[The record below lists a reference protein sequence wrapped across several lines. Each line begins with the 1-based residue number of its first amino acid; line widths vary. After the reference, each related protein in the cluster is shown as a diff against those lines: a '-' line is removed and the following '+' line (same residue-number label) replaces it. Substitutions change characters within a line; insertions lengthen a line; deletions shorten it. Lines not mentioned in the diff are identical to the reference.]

1 MLYRPPD
8 AIVIGAGIVGASIA
22 WRLAQAGRSVTLLD
36 AGELGGEA
44 SWAGAG
50 MLAPGGEFTAQA
62 PLASFAIESL
72 GLYPAFVQE
81 LESEARTRID
91 YRRCGAVEI
100 ACTEAEWRDLLERRA
115 AQQALGIR
123 SSVRTGA
130 FGAAG
135 VLFYPDEAIVDPRDV
150 TRALRC
156 ACHARQVRILEQT
169 RVLQIRLAAHQV
181 DLETSAG
188 RLSASAAVL
197 AAGAWSAGIPV
208 THHGEPI
215 AITPTFPVRGH
226 LLGYTLP
233 PGSLGPILRRAHT
246 YLLQRA
252 NGFTIAGT
260 SSEQAGFDRR
270 LDPAV
275 IAGIHA
281 RACEL
286 MPRLRSAPE
295 PQAWLGF
302 RPATADFEPCIGRLG
317 DTPLWLAY
325 GHYRNGILLAPATA
339 RRVTL
344 EMTSSSET
352 GSPAPGAL
360 G

>member
-91 YRRCGAVEI
+91 YRRSGAIEI
-100 ACTEAEWRDLLERRA
+100 ACTQAEWRDLLERSA
-115 AQQALGIR
+115 AQQSLGIR
-123 SSVRTGA
+123 SWARAGA
-130 FGAAG
+130 LGAAG
-135 VLFYPDEAIVDPRDV
+135 ALFYRDDAMVDPRDI

-156 ACHARQVRILEQT
+156 ACQTRQVQIREQT
-169 RVLQIRLAAHQV
+169 HVVAMHLSAYRV
-181 DLETSAG
+181 DLETTTG
-188 RLSASAAVL
+188 PLSSAAGVL
-197 AAGAWSAGIPV
+197 AAGAWSSSIPI
-208 THHGEPI
+208 TRTGEP
-215 AITPTFPVRGH
+215 ADLTPAFPVRGH
-226 LLGYTLP
+226 LLGYKLP
-233 PGSLGPILRRAHT
+233 PGSLGPILRRGHT
-246 YLLQRA
+246 YVLQRSS
-252 NGFTIAGT
+252 GFTIAGT

-270 LDPAV
+270 LDPA
-275 IAGIHA
+275 IIDRIHTE
-281 RACEL
+281 ACAL
-286 MPRLRSAPE
+286 LPRLRSAPE

-302 RPATADFEPCIGRLG
+302 RPATPDFKPVIGRLG

-339 RRVTL
+339 QRVSRAIR
-344 EMTSSSET
+344 SSSET
-352 GSPAPGAL
+352 GSDGPDAL
-360 G
+360 R

>member
-1 MLYRPPD
+1 MVPRSPE
-8 AIVIGAGIVGASIA
+8 AIVIGAGIIGASIA
-22 WRLAQAGRSVTLLD
+22 WRLAQTGVAVTLLD

-50 MLAPGGEFTAQA
+50 MLAPGGEFVEQT
-62 PLASFAIESL
+62 PLASFALESL
-72 GLYPAFVQE
+72 GLYPEFVQE
-81 LESEARTRID
+81 LESEARSHID
-91 YRRCGAVEI
+91 YRRCGAVEL

-123 SSVRTGA
+123 SSARTNVLGATGA
-130 FGAAG
+130 
-135 VLFYPDEAIVDPRDV
+135 LFYPDEAIVDPRDV

-156 ACHARQVRILEQT
+156 ACHARQMRISERTQVRE
-169 RVLQIRLAAHQV
+169 IRLAAHRV
-181 DLETSAG
+181 DVETTTG
-188 RLSASAAVL
+188 PLSASVAVL
-197 AAGAWSAGIPV
+197 AAGAWSSAIPV
-208 THHGEPI
+208 TSGGNPI
-215 AITPTFPVRGH
+215 NITPTFPVRGH
-226 LLGYTLP
+226 LLGYALP
-233 PGSLGPILRRAHT
+233 PGSLKPILRRGPT

-252 NGFTIAGT
+252 SGFTIAGT
-260 SSEQAGFDRR
+260 SSEQVGFDRN
-270 LDPAV
+270 LDPSI
-275 IAGIHA
+275 IAAIHQ

-302 RPATADFEPCIGRLG
+302 RPATVDFEPVIGRLG

-339 RRVTL
+339 RRVTREL
-344 EMTSSSET
+344 TSSWET

-360 G
+360 R

>member
-1 MLYRPPD
+1 MQPD
-8 AIVIGAGIVGASIA
+8 AIVIGAGIIGSSIA
-22 WRLAQAGRSVTLLD
+22 WRLAQAGLAVTLLD
-36 AGELGGEA
+36 AANLGGEA

-50 MLAPGGEFTAQA
+50 MLAPGGEFAAQS
-62 PLASFAIESL
+62 PLARFALESL
-72 GLYPAFVQE
+72 AQYPAFVQE
-81 LESEARTRID
+81 LETEAHTRID

-100 ACTEAEWRDLLERRA
+100 ACTEAERRDLLERRA
-115 AQQALGIR
+115 AQQSLGIR
-123 SSVRTGA
+123 SITVQSVPA
-130 FGAAG
+130 AAG
-135 VLFYPDEAIVDPRDV
+135 ALYYPDEAIVDPRDV

-156 ACHARQVRILEQT
+156 ACQARHVRILEHT
-169 RVLQIRLAAHQV
+169 RVHQIRLAAHQV
-181 DLETSAG
+181 DIQTSAG
-188 RLSASAAVL
+188 LFSASAAVL
-197 AAGAWSAGIPV
+197 AAGAWSSAIP
-208 THHGEPI
+208 
-215 AITPTFPVRGH
+215 ITRDGQPVETTPAFPVRGH

-252 NGFTIAGT
+252 GGFTIAGT

-270 LDPAV
+270 LDPAI

-281 RACEL
+281 RACDL
-286 MPRLRSAPE
+286 LPRLRSAPE

-302 RPATADFEPCIGRLG
+302 RPATADFEPAIGRLG

-339 RRVTL
+339 GRVSR

-352 GSPAPGAL
+352 GSPAPAAPR
-360 G
+360 